1 MRNSFSG
8 IGMVTSL
15 GWDTAIA
22 CAAARAGISRATE
35 LSLLNLSQYDFFG
48 KENLEG
54 FPVLKGHSCP
64 ILGEGFTGI
73 GKIVELGSMALNTL
87 PKLMETYARYGLL
100 ISLNDFDL
108 LDRLEMESPEL
119 FYELNLSGS
128 DKWFLQG
135 ESLVQ
140 KVASTAT
147 LNFNW
152 NFKQAYYGG
161 HAIVGQML
169 FDAVKKIRNGE
180 LDCVVVGAADSS
192 VDMQMV
198 VAAACLGLLFSEANP
213 VGFSPGEAA
222 GFLYLR
228 RNDKDEIILGNK
240 LRLEYVN
247 HKVCTNNLFDN
258 PISTGSDLVDLIMEA
273 IESSNLYGSEEIKQ
287 VIIDANGLEWHAYE
301 WGSAQVR
308 LKEKGIDLSSAKEWL
323 PAISFGEVGAATGVV
338 ALAMAEQ
345 GYLRGYF
352 QSKTLVLLSSWSGNR
367 SVLVV
372 SGRGAYE

>member
-1 MRNSFSG
+1 
-8 IGMVTSL
+8 MVTSL
-15 GWDTAIA
+15 GWDTTIA
-22 CAAARAGISRATE
+22 CAAARAGLSKATE

-64 ILGEGFTGI
+64 VLGEGFTGA
-73 GKIVELGSMALNTL
+73 GKIVELGSMALKSL
-87 PKLMETYARYGLL
+87 PKSIKTYARYGLL
-100 ISLNDFDL
+100 MSLNDFDL

-119 FYELNLSGS
+119 FYELNLNGS

-135 ESLVQ
+135 ELLVQ
-140 KVASTAT
+140 KIATAASLD
-147 LNFNW
+147 LNSH
-152 NFKQAYYGG
+152 FKQTYYGG

-169 FDAVKKIRNGE
+169 LDAVKKIKNDE
-180 LDCVVVGAADSS
+180 LDCTIVGAVDSN

-198 VAAACLGLLFSEANP
+198 VAAASLGLLFSEANP
-213 VGFSPGEAA
+213 VGFFPGEAA
-222 GFLYLR
+222 VFLYLR
-228 RNDKDEIILGNK
+228 RDDNGEIILGNE
-240 LRLEYVN
+240 LRLDYVN
-247 HKVCTNNLFDN
+247 YKLCTNNLFDG
-258 PISTGSDLVDLIMEA
+258 PAPTGTDLADLIMEA
-273 IESSNLYGSEEIKQ
+273 IESCSLYSSEEIKQ

-301 WGSAQVR
+301 WGNTQVK
-308 LKEKGIDLSSAKEWL
+308 LKESGIDLSSAKEWL
-323 PAISFGEVGAATGVV
+323 PAISFGEVGVASGMV

-352 QSKTLVLLSSWSGNR
+352 QSKTLILLSSWSGNR